1 MSRNPI
7 VGDVNLHEILK
18 SKRGISPILATLLLI
33 VIAVAAI
40 VITYAWVITFT
51 GSTTQQAVILVK
63 TNVYYNGTHIVID
76 VKNTGPSDGKIQAV
90 YIGLSSGGLVEQTA
104 DYNPS
109 TRTITANGGII
120 KITVAYPNTVGT
132 RYYFKIVP
140 ELGQQLEFNEVRP
153 P

>member
-1 MSRNPI
+1 M
-7 VGDVNLHEILK
+7 LK

-40 VITYAWVITFT
+40 VVTYAWVITFT

-76 VKNTGPSDGKIQAV
+76 VKNTGISDGKIQAV
-90 YIGLSSGGLVEQTA
+90 YIGTSSGALVEQTA
-104 DYNPS
+104 TYNPS
-109 TRTITANGGII
+109 TKIVTANGVGILR
-120 KITVAYPNTVGT
+120 ITVAYSNSVGT

-140 ELGQQLEFNEVRP
+140 ELGQPLEFNEVRS
-153 P
+153 